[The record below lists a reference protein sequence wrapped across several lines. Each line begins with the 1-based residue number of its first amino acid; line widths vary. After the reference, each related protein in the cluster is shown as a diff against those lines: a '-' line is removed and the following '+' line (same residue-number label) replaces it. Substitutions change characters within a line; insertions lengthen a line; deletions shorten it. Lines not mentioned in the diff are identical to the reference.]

1 MKGLM
6 LVSLLASG
14 VAWAGKA
21 AAPAPAPAPAA
32 APDDKAAPPPPMF
45 HWTAGPAPINLG
57 HELDLALPADYVYLG
72 GLEAKTLM
80 EKVGSLYNDDLLG
93 VVASKNE
100 QEDWLVVIRFQEE
113 GFVKDTEKIDA
124 DELLKAI
131 REGQDEANT
140 ERVKR
145 GFTAL
150 KIDGWSEAPHY
161 EPSVHHLVWALLVSA
176 PDGTS
181 VNYNTRILGRK
192 GHVSLNL
199 VTDPA
204 KLAVHKINASKLLAA
219 TTFKTGARY
228 EDFNSKTDKVAE
240 YGLMGL
246 ILGGAGL
253 GAAKLV
259 KIGLLAKFG
268 KGLIALLIAGKKLVV
283 LFFVGIWVGIK
294 KILGIKSAP
303 KATTTNASAPPPP
316 ANKDDQLPPTGTGG
330 GPPTS

>member
-6 LVSLLASG
+6 LVSLLATG

-21 AAPAPAPAPAA
+21 APAPTPAPAP
-32 APDDKAAPPPPMF
+32 DDKAPPPPMF

-100 QEDWLVVIRFQEE
+100 QEDWLVVIRYQEE

-124 DELLKAI
+124 DELLKTI
-131 REGQDEANT
+131 REGQEEANA

-145 GFTAL
+145 GFSAL

-161 EPSVHHLVWALLVSA
+161 ESAVHHLVWALLVSA

-283 LFFVGIWVGIK
+283 LLFVGIWVGIK
-294 KILGIKSAP
+294 KILGIKRPP
-303 KATTTNASAPPPP
+303 KPTANASAPPP